1 MGVPGWFARERAD
14 GDRFAD
20 LVDGTVGTESPGDDE
35 FAHEL
40 ALVGGLR
47 ELGAG
52 GAPDAETRQRI
63 RDEIAGRL
71 AEAEAPPKRRGHT
84 VANLAAAAVAL
95 VLALGG
101 ITLLLSK
108 DALPGD
114 PLYGIKRAGESA
126 ALGLTFDERDKAKKH
141 LEFAANRVGE
151 LDELTR
157 QEAPTAAYFT
167 GLADFET
174 DLRAGVSQLT
184 ALVTDQGGQTRLT
197 ELRTWARQQSDRL
210 GLQVGYAPAE
220 ARDKFAAARVLLDKV
235 QARTT
240 DLGSRLVC
248 YTITTGSSDD
258 LGAVPAA
265 GDCVR
270 DPGSPDAV
278 VPPMT
283 STPPSSAPA
292 GSPPPSSA
300 APPSSGVDTATPT
313 GPLVPPTGGTPPPVV
328 ATPPPTTRTLPP
340 TTTTPKPPLISIP
353 PLIPGLPPI
362 TIG

>member
-20 LVDGTVGTESPGDDE
+20 LVDDGSFPEDDE
-35 FAHEL
+35 FEREL
-40 ALVGGLR
+40 AIVGGLR
-47 ELGAG
+47 DLGAS

-63 RDEIAGRL
+63 RAEIAGRL
-71 AEAEAPPKRRGHT
+71 AGAEAPPKRRGHA
-84 VANLAAAAVAL
+84 VANLAAAGVAL

-101 ITLLLSK
+101 LTMLLSK

-126 ALGLTFDERDKAKKH
+126 ALGLTFDEQDKAKKH
-141 LEFAANRVGE
+141 LEFATNRVGE

-157 QEAPTAAYFT
+157 QGAGTKAYFT

-174 DLRAGVSQLT
+174 DLRAGVTQLT
-184 ALVTDQGGQTRLT
+184 ALVTDQGGQSRLT
-197 ELRTWARQQSDRL
+197 ELRSWARQQSDRL
-210 GLQVGYAPAE
+210 GLQVGNAPSE

-270 DPGSPDAV
+270 DPGSTDAA
-278 VPPMT
+278 VPPVT
-283 STPPSSAPA
+283 TPAPSSAP
-292 GSPPPSSA
+292 SSSA
-300 APPSSGVDTATPT
+300 PAPASVPPSSGVDTVAPT
-313 GPLVPPTGGTPPPVV
+313 GPLAPPPGAKPPPVV
-328 ATPPPTTRTLPP
+328 ATPAPTKPPPLPTTSTRP
-340 TTTTPKPPLISIP
+340 PPLISIP

-362 TIG
+362 IIG

>member
-20 LVDGTVGTESPGDDE
+20 LVDGTESPDGDE

-71 AEAEAPPKRRGHT
+71 AEAEAAPKRRGHA

-95 VLALGG
+95 VLAMGG

-126 ALGLTFDERDKAKKH
+126 SLGLTFDQQDKAKKH

-151 LDELTR
+151 LGELTR
-157 QEAPTAAYFT
+157 QGAPTDAYFT
-167 GLADFET
+167 GLTDFET

-184 ALVTDQGGQTRLT
+184 ALVTDQGGQTRLAD
-197 ELRTWARQQSDRL
+197 LRSWARQQSDRL
-210 GLQVGYAPAE
+210 GLQVGHAPAE

-248 YTITTGSSDD
+248 YTITTGSSDE

-270 DPGSPDAV
+270 NPDSPEAV
-278 VPPMT
+278 LPPVT
-283 STPPSSAPA
+283 APPPSSAPT
-292 GSPPPSSA
+292 GSPAPTSV
-300 APPSSGVDTATPT
+300 PPSSGVDTAAPT
-313 GPLVPPTGGTPPPVV
+313 GPLAPPTGGTPPPVV
-328 ATPPPTTRTLPP
+328 ATPGPTTKTLPLP
-340 TTTTPKPPLISIP
+340 TTTTPPPPLISIP

>member
-20 LVDGTVGTESPGDDE
+20 LVDGTDTPEDDE

-71 AEAEAPPKRRGHT
+71 AEDEVPSKRRGHA

-157 QEAPTAAYFT
+157 QNASTSAYFT

-184 ALVTDQGGQTRLT
+184 AIVTDQGGQTRLS

-210 GLQVGYAPAE
+210 GLQSGHAPAE

-248 YTITTGSSDD
+248 YTITTGSSDE

-270 DPGSPDAV
+270 NPDSPDAV
-278 VPPMT
+278 LPPIT
-283 STPPSSAPA
+283 SVPPSSAPT
-292 GSPPPSSA
+292 GSPSPTS
-300 APPSSGVDTATPT
+300 APPTSSSGVDTATPT
-313 GPLVPPTGGTPPPVV
+313 GPLVPPAGGTPPPVV
-328 ATPPPTTRTLPP
+328 ATPAPTTRTVPP

>member
-20 LVDGTVGTESPGDDE
+20 LVDGGAETPDDE

-71 AEAEAPPKRRGHT
+71 AEAEASPKRRGHA

-126 ALGLTFDERDKAKKH
+126 SLGLTFDERDKAKKH

-157 QEAPTAAYFT
+157 QGAATGAYFT

-184 ALVTDQGGQTRLT
+184 SVVTDQGGQTRLA

-210 GLQVGYAPAE
+210 GLQVGHAPAE

-235 QARTT
+235 QTRTS

-248 YTITTGSSDD
+248 YTITTGSSDE

-270 DPGSPDAV
+270 NPGSSDAV
-278 VPPMT
+278 LPPVT
-283 STPPSSAPA
+283 LPAPSPAPA
-292 GSPPPSSA
+292 GSPSPTSVPPSSA
-300 APPSSGVDTATPT
+300 VDTATPT
-313 GPLVPPTGGTPPPVV
+313 GPLTPPAGGTPPPVV
-328 ATPPPTTRTLPP
+328 ATPGPTTRTSPP
-340 TTTTPKPPLISIP
+340 ATTTPKPPLISIP

>member
-20 LVDGTVGTESPGDDE
+20 LVDGTESPDDDE

-71 AEAEAPPKRRGHT
+71 AEAEAAPKRRGHA

-126 ALGLTFDERDKAKKH
+126 SLGLTFDEQDKAKKH

-157 QEAPTAAYFT
+157 QGAPTAAYFT

-197 ELRTWARQQSDRL
+197 ELRSWARQQSDRL
-210 GLQVGYAPAE
+210 GLQIDLAPTE
-220 ARDKFAAARVLLDKV
+220 ARDKFSAARALLDKV
-235 QARTT
+235 QERTT

-248 YTITTGSSDD
+248 YTITTGSSDE

-270 DPGSPDAV
+270 NPDSPDAV
-278 VPPMT
+278 LPPVT
-283 STPPSSAPA
+283 SSPPSSAPSA
-292 GSPPPSSA
+292 TPTPTSVPPSS
-300 APPSSGVDTATPT
+300 SVDTAAPT
-313 GPLVPPTGGTPPPVV
+313 GPLAPPSGGTPPPVV
-328 ATPPPTTRTLPP
+328 ATPGPTTRTLPP
-340 TTTTPKPPLISIP
+340 TTTTPPPPLVSIP

-362 TIG
+362 IIG

>member
-20 LVDGTVGTESPGDDE
+20 LVDGTESPEGDE

-47 ELGAG
+47 ELGAS

-63 RDEIAGRL
+63 HAEIAGRL
-71 AEAEAPPKRRGHT
+71 AEAEAPSKRRGHT
-84 VANLAAAAVAL
+84 LANLAAAAVAL

-101 ITLLLSK
+101 FTLLLSK

-126 ALGLTFDERDKAKKH
+126 ALGLTFDEQEKAKKH
-141 LEFAANRVGE
+141 LEFATNRVGE

-157 QEAPTAAYFT
+157 QEASTEAYFT
-167 GLADFET
+167 GLADFES

-184 ALVTDQGGQTRLT
+184 AVVTDQGGQSRLT

-210 GLQVGYAPAE
+210 GLQVERAPAG
-220 ARDKFAAARVLLDKV
+220 ARDKFAAARVLLDRV

-248 YTITTGSSDD
+248 YTITTGSSDE

-270 DPGSPDAV
+270 DPGAPDAV
-278 VPPMT
+278 MPPVTVPT
-283 STPPSSAPA
+283 PSSSPSGAP
-292 GSPPPSSA
+292 SPSSV
-300 APPSSGVDTATPT
+300 PPSSGVDTANPT
-313 GPLVPPTGGTPPPVV
+313 GPLTPPTGGTPPPVV
-328 ATPPPTTRTLPP
+328 ATPPRTQNPPLPVPTSITPP
-340 TTTTPKPPLISIP
+340 PPLISIP

>member
-20 LVDGTVGTESPGDDE
+20 LVDGTPPRDDE
-35 FAHEL
+35 FELEL

-52 GAPDAETRQRI
+52 GAPDAETRKRI

-71 AEAEAPPKRRGHT
+71 AEAEAPSKRRGHT
-84 VANLAAAAVAL
+84 IANLSAAAVAL

-101 ITLLLSK
+101 ITLLLSR

-126 ALGLTFDERDKAKKH
+126 ALGLTFDEQDKAKKH
-141 LEFAANRVGE
+141 LEFATNRVGE

-157 QEAPTAAYFT
+157 QGASTGAYFT

-174 DLRAGVSQLT
+174 DLRAGVTQLT
-184 ALVTDQGGQTRLT
+184 AIVTDQGGQSRLT
-197 ELRTWARQQSDRL
+197 ELSSWARQQSDRL
-210 GLQVGYAPAE
+210 GLQVGNAPAE

-248 YTITTGSSDD
+248 YTITTGTSDD
-258 LGAVPAA
+258 LGALPAA

-270 DPGSPDAV
+270 DPGSPNAV
-278 VPPMT
+278 VPPVI
-283 STPPSSAPA
+283 PPAPSSAPT
-292 GSPPPSSA
+292 GSPSPTSVPPTSN
-300 APPSSGVDTATPT
+300 VDTATPT
-313 GPLVPPTGGTPPPVV
+313 GPLAPPTGGTPPPVV
-328 ATPPPTTRTLPP
+328 ATPTQTKTPPPP
-340 TTTTPKPPLISIP
+340 TTTTPPPPLISIP

-362 TIG
+362 IIG

>member
-20 LVDGTVGTESPGDDE
+20 LVDGTESPDGDE

-71 AEAEAPPKRRGHT
+71 AEAEAAPKRRGHL

-126 ALGLTFDERDKAKKH
+126 ALGLTFDEQDKAKKH

-157 QEAPTAAYFT
+157 QGAPTDAYFT
-167 GLADFET
+167 GLTDFET
-174 DLRAGVSQLT
+174 DLRAGVSRLT
-184 ALVTDQGGQTRLT
+184 ALVTDQGGQTPLA
-197 ELRTWARQQSDRL
+197 ELRTWARNQSDRL
-210 GLQVGYAPAE
+210 GLQVEHAPAE
-220 ARDKFAAARVLLDKV
+220 ARDKFSAARALLDKV
-235 QARTT
+235 QERTT

-248 YTITTGSSDD
+248 YTITTGSSDE

-270 DPGSPDAV
+270 DPDSPEAV
-278 VPPMT
+278 LPPVT
-283 STPPSSAPA
+283 SSPPSSAPT
-292 GSPPPSSA
+292 GSPAPVTSAPPSSA
-300 APPSSGVDTATPT
+300 GETAAPT
-313 GPLVPPTGGTPPPVV
+313 GPIAPPTGGTPPPVAPV
-328 ATPPPTTRTLPP
+328 PGPTNLPP
-340 TTTTPKPPLISIP
+340 LPTTTTTPKPPLISIP

>member
-1 MGVPGWFARERAD
+1 MGA
-14 GDRFAD
+14 
-20 LVDGTVGTESPGDDE
+20 S
-35 FAHEL
+35 
-40 ALVGGLR
+40 
-47 ELGAG
+47 
-52 GAPDAETRQRI
+52 GAPDAETRKRI

-71 AEAEAPPKRRGHT
+71 AEAEAPPKRRGHA

-126 ALGLTFDERDKAKKH
+126 ALGLTFDEQDKAKKH
-141 LEFAANRVGE
+141 LEFATNRVGE
-151 LDELTR
+151 LGELTR
-157 QEAPTAAYFT
+157 QGASTGAYFT

-184 ALVTDQGGQTRLT
+184 AIVTDQGGQTRLA

-210 GLQVGYAPAE
+210 GFQVGSAPAE

-248 YTITTGSSDD
+248 YTITTGSSDE

-278 VPPMT
+278 VPPVT
-283 STPPSSAPA
+283 QPPPSSAPTW
-292 GSPPPSSA
+292 SPSPTS
-300 APPSSGVDTATPT
+300 APPSSVVDTATPT
-313 GPLVPPTGGTPPPVV
+313 GPLAPPSGGVPPPVM
-328 ATPPPTTRTLPP
+328 ATPAPVTKTPPPP
-340 TTTTPKPPLISIP
+340 TTTTPPPPLISIP

-362 TIG
+362 VIG

>member
-20 LVDGTVGTESPGDDE
+20 LVDGTAPQDDE

-47 ELGAG
+47 ELGASG
-52 GAPDAETRQRI
+52 TPDAETRQRI

-71 AEAEAPPKRRGHT
+71 AEAEAPPKRRGHA
-84 VANLAAAAVAL
+84 VANLSAAAVAL

-126 ALGLTFDERDKAKKH
+126 ALSLTFDERDKAKKH
-141 LEFAANRVGE
+141 LEFATNRVGE
-151 LDELTR
+151 LGELTR
-157 QEAPTAAYFT
+157 QGASTGAYFT

-184 ALVTDQGGQTRLT
+184 AIVTDQGGQTRLA

-210 GLQVGYAPAE
+210 GIQVGSAPAE

-235 QARTT
+235 QTRTS

-248 YTITTGSSDD
+248 YTITTGSSDE
-258 LGAVPAA
+258 LGALPAA

-278 VPPMT
+278 VPPV
-283 STPPSSAPA
+283 TPSAPSSAPT
-292 GSPPPSSA
+292 GSPSPTS
-300 APPSSGVDTATPT
+300 APPSSGVDTAAPT
-313 GPLVPPTGGTPPPVV
+313 GPLAPPSGGVPPPVV
-328 ATPPPTTRTLPP
+328 ATPAPTTKTPPP
-340 TTTTPKPPLISIP
+340 TTTTPPPPLISIP

-362 TIG
+362 VIG

>member
-20 LVDGTVGTESPGDDE
+20 LVDGTAPEDDE

-47 ELGAG
+47 ELGAS
-52 GAPDAETRQRI
+52 GAPDAETRKRI

-71 AEAEAPPKRRGHT
+71 AEAEAPPKRRGHA

-126 ALGLTFDERDKAKKH
+126 ALSLTFDERDKAKKH

-151 LDELTR
+151 LGELTR
-157 QEAPTAAYFT
+157 QGASTSAYFT

-174 DLRAGVSQLT
+174 DLRAGVTQLT
-184 ALVTDQGGQTRLT
+184 AIVTDQGGQARLT

-210 GLQVGYAPAE
+210 GIQVGSAPAE

-248 YTITTGSSDD
+248 YTITTGSSDE
-258 LGAVPAA
+258 LGALPAA

-278 VPPMT
+278 VPPV
-283 STPPSSAPA
+283 TPSAPSSAPT
-292 GSPPPSSA
+292 GSPSPTS
-300 APPSSGVDTATPT
+300 APPSSGVDTAAPT
-313 GPLVPPTGGTPPPVV
+313 GPLAPPSGGVPPPVV
-328 ATPPPTTRTLPP
+328 ATPAPTTKTPPP
-340 TTTTPKPPLISIP
+340 TTTTPPPPLISIP

-362 TIG
+362 VIG

>member
-20 LVDGTVGTESPGDDE
+20 LVDGTAPPEDDE

-47 ELGAG
+47 ALGAG

-71 AEAEAPPKRRGHT
+71 AEVEAAPKRRGHV
-84 VANLAAAAVAL
+84 VANLAAAAAAL
-95 VLALGG
+95 VLVLGG
-101 ITLLLSK
+101 VTLLLSK

-114 PLYGIKRAGESA
+114 PLYGIKRTGESA
-126 ALGLTFDERDKAKKH
+126 ALGLTFDEQDKAKKH
-141 LEFAANRVGE
+141 LEFAAGRVGE
-151 LDELTR
+151 LAELTR
-157 QEAPTAAYFT
+157 QAAPTDAYFT

-184 ALVTDQGGQTRLT
+184 AIVTDQGGQTRLT
-197 ELRTWARQQSDRL
+197 ELRSWARQQSDRL
-210 GLQVGYAPAE
+210 GVQVGQAPAE
-220 ARDKFAAARVLLDKV
+220 ARDKFAAARSLLDKV

-248 YTITTGSSDD
+248 YTITTGSSDE

-270 DPGSPDAV
+270 DPGSPHAV
-278 VPPMT
+278 VPPV
-283 STPPSSAPA
+283 SPPPSSSAPA
-292 GSPPPSSA
+292 GSPSPTSVPPSSA
-300 APPSSGVDTATPT
+300 ADTAAPT
-313 GPLVPPTGGTPPPVV
+313 GPLAPSTGGTPPPVV
-328 ATPPPTTRTLPP
+328 PTPGPTNPPSVP
-340 TTTTPKPPLISIP
+340 TPT
-353 PLIPGLPPI
+353 
-362 TIG
+362 

>member
-20 LVDGTVGTESPGDDE
+20 LVDGTPPQDDE
-35 FAHEL
+35 FEREL

-52 GAPDAETRQRI
+52 GAPDAETRKRI

-71 AEAEAPPKRRGHT
+71 AEAEAPSKRRGHAI
-84 VANLAAAAVAL
+84 ANLSAAAVAL

-101 ITLLLSK
+101 ITLLLSR

-114 PLYGIKRAGESA
+114 PLYGIKRAGEST
-126 ALGLTFDERDKAKKH
+126 ALGLTFDEQDKAKKH
-141 LEFAANRVGE
+141 LEFATNRVGE

-157 QEAPTAAYFT
+157 QGASTGAYFT

-184 ALVTDQGGQTRLT
+184 AIVTDQGGQTRLA
-197 ELRTWARQQSDRL
+197 ELSSWARQQSDRL
-210 GLQVGYAPAE
+210 GIQVGNAPAE

-258 LGAVPAA
+258 LGALPAA

-270 DPGSPDAV
+270 DSPNAV
-278 VPPMT
+278 VPPVI
-283 STPPSSAPA
+283 PPAPSSAPT
-292 GSPPPSSA
+292 GSPSPTSLPPT
-300 APPSSGVDTATPT
+300 SGVDTAVPT
-313 GPLVPPTGGTPPPVV
+313 GPLAPSSGSAPPPVV
-328 ATPPPTTRTLPP
+328 ATPAPTTKTPP
-340 TTTTPKPPLISIP
+340 PATTTTPPPLISIP

-362 TIG
+362 IIG

>member
-1 MGVPGWFARERAD
+1 M
-14 GDRFAD
+14 
-20 LVDGTVGTESPGDDE
+20 
-35 FAHEL
+35 

-52 GAPDAETRQRI
+52 GAPDAETRKRI

-71 AEAEAPPKRRGHT
+71 AEAEAPSKRRGHAI
-84 VANLAAAAVAL
+84 ANLSAAAVAL

-126 ALGLTFDERDKAKKH
+126 ALGLTFDEQDKAKKH
-141 LEFAANRVGE
+141 LEFAADRVGE

-157 QEAPTAAYFT
+157 QGASTGAYFT
-167 GLADFET
+167 GLSDFET

-184 ALVTDQGGQTRLT
+184 AIVTDQGGQTRLA

-210 GLQVGYAPAE
+210 GLQIGHAPVD
-220 ARDKFAAARVLLDKV
+220 ARDKFASVRVLLDKV

-270 DPGSPDAV
+270 NPDSPNAA
-278 VPPMT
+278 VPPVT
-283 STPPSSAPA
+283 LPAPSSAPT
-292 GSPPPSSA
+292 GSPSPTSPPPSS
-300 APPSSGVDTATPT
+300 SSGVDTATPT
-313 GPLVPPTGGTPPPVV
+313 GPLAPPPGSKPPPVV
-328 ATPPPTTRTLPP
+328 ATPAPTTKTPPP
-340 TTTTPKPPLISIP
+340 TTTTRPPPLISIP

-362 TIG
+362 IIG

>member
-20 LVDGTVGTESPGDDE
+20 LVDGTESPDDDE

-71 AEAEAPPKRRGHT
+71 AEAEAAPKRRGHA

-126 ALGLTFDERDKAKKH
+126 ALGLTFDEQDKAKKH

-157 QEAPTAAYFT
+157 QGAPTDAYFT

-174 DLRAGVSQLT
+174 DLRAGVSRLT
-184 ALVTDQGGQTRLT
+184 ALVTDQGGQTRLA
-197 ELRTWARQQSDRL
+197 ELRAWARQQSDRL
-210 GLQVGYAPAE
+210 GLQVDQAPAE

-235 QARTT
+235 QERTT

-248 YTITTGSSDD
+248 YTITTGSSDE
-258 LGAVPAA
+258 LGAVPAV

-270 DPGSPDAV
+270 DPDSPHAV
-278 VPPMT
+278 LPPVT
-283 STPPSSAPA
+283 
-292 GSPPPSSA
+292 SPPPSSA
-300 APPSSGVDTATPT
+300 PTGSPAPTSVPPSSSAVDTAAPT
-313 GPLVPPTGGTPPPVV
+313 GPIAPPTGGTPPPVV
-328 ATPPPTTRTLPP
+328 PVPGPTNLPP
-340 TTTTPKPPLISIP
+340 LPTTTTTPKPPLISIP